1 MSIVRLTQDLTQG
14 FTAWRRYRA
23 AVRQLSDL
31 DDRILRD
38 IGLTRGQIRGVVD
51 NGR

>member
-1 MSIVRLTQDLTQG
+1 MYLANLIRG
-14 FTAWRRYRA
+14 FAEWRRYRV

-38 IGLTRGQIRGVVD
+38 IGLSRSEIKRVAL